1 MSKINRKKDQSGDW
15 NKEDIEEIKE
25 EGAASEE
32 KKTDGEQPEENKTPD
47 SKEKK
52 EDPVLQAEQKLK
64 ETEDRLLRLRAEYD
78 NFRKR
83 SQKEKD
89 SMFADGAISVVA
101 AILPVMDNLERA
113 LSAAQQSPESG
124 EEGLRKG
131 IEMTH
136 QQFRDILEKL
146 GVTVIKTSGEAFDP
160 ALHNAVMHI
169 EDEEVGENII
179 VEEFQKGYLYKD
191 KVVRHAM
198 VKVAN

>member
-15 NKEDIEEIKE
+15 NKEDIEEAKE
-25 EGAASEE
+25 EGTVSEE
-32 KKTDGEQPEENKTPD
+32 KQTEGNQPEENKTPD

-89 SMFADGAISVVA
+89 GMFADGAISVVA

-113 LSAAQQSPESG
+113 LSAAQQSPESS

-131 IEMTH
+131 VEMTH

>member
-52 EDPVLQAEQKLK
+52 EDPVLQAEQMLK

-89 SMFADGAISVVA
+89 GMFADGAISVVA

>member
-25 EGAASEE
+25 EGVASEE